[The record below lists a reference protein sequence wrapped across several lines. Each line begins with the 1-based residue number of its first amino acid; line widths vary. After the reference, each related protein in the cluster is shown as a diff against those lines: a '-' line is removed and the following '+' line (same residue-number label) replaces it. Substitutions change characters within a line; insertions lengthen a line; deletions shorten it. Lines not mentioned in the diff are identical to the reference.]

1 LKCHPAFPLLE
12 PYTELDSHFDHV
24 RSSSPFLLTTI
35 LAIAAR
41 YYTAYRR
48 TQPVTL
54 GLPAIATNAL
64 EGLADLACAHLGF
77 VLFRKQ
83 HQLSDVQ
90 ATLLL
95 SVWIPRGKG
104 QSADQW
110 MVTGLCTRLAY
121 RIGIPDLL
129 SRPAML
135 RLANAAGPLDADDV
149 LEASSILPQ
158 WHTWLMSNQYDISLS
173 LGFGRPYAMPFPQ
186 EGPRQYL
193 NMVRKLGPAA
203 PVDPAAAAY
212 VTSLV
217 ELSTVS
223 LRAALVR
230 ILPSLALSSD
240 ANRVCV
246 LDNNRVDFGLTHR
259 SFTCF
264 CYCMDQSVGAS
275 V

>member
-1 LKCHPAFPLLE
+1 MVTNLSHPCRRFFLKCHPAFPLLE
-12 PYTELDSHFDHV
+12 PYKDLDSHFDHI

-48 TQPVTL
+48 TQPPATL
-54 GLPAIATNAL
+54 GLPPIATNAL
-64 EGLADLACAHLGF
+64 EALADLACAHLGF

-121 RIGIPDLL
+121 RIGIPGLL

-135 RLANAAGPLDADDV
+135 RLANAAGPLDADDMR
-149 LEASSILPQ
+149 EARSILPQ
-158 WHTWLMSNQYDISLS
+158 WHTWLMSNHYDISLS
-173 LGFGRPYAMPFPQ
+173 LGFGRPYAMPFAQ
-186 EGPRQYL
+186 GGPRQYL
-193 NMVRKLGPAA
+193 TVVRKLGPAA
-203 PVDPAAAAY
+203 HVDLAAAAY

-230 ILPSLALSSD
+230 TLLSLALSCD
-240 ANRVCV
+240 TDGECGCV
-246 LDNNRVDFGLTHR
+246 R
-259 SFTCF
+259 
-264 CYCMDQSVGAS
+264 
-275 V
+275 